1 MAKKDIESYAHR
13 DKERA
18 NNPPV
23 GLVDRIATV
32 ARTPE
37 NLDLSSPRA
46 PSPRLPGVDGRAD
59 RPGERHVRR
68 VRAGRPAPRKQS
80 LPRRLPPGT
89 RRRHPL
95 RSARHAREHLGAAC
109 DPAPRIVLG
118 ADSARR

>member
-1 MAKKDIESYAHR
+1 MAKKDIDGYAHR

-23 GLVDRIATV
+23 GLVDRVATV

-46 PSPRLPGVDGRAD
+46 HSPRLPGVDGRAD
-59 RPGERHVRR
+59 RPGERHARR
-68 VRAGRPAPRKQS
+68 IRAGRPAPRKRAYRDDFRQELNAAILCDLLGMPES
-80 LPRRLPPGT
+80 I
-89 RRRHPL
+89 
-95 RSARHAREHLGAAC
+95 SGAAC
-109 DPAPRIVLG
+109 DPALRMVLG